1 MIRFANQLAKTRVH
15 IGGAGRIGTAVALA
29 LHSAGIGEISCNDPQ
44 KFDVEQL
51 DHCPFSRRSDVGRPK
66 VYVLERF
73 FEGRVGFAF
82 LPFVG
87 PNESPDLEPYLKRA
101 DLIISCANSLPARL
115 HLERAAVRLGKPCLQ
130 ASAEDGRQALAGMI
144 SLWAPK
150 ADCSCFGCL
159 VPDRG
164 PRFRRGEIL
173 FPTVTRVIANLTAH
187 LAVSMLA
194 QDAAELARRSNVFT
208 IDLQA
213 FVIDGLSVRR
223 RPGCRVCRASG
234 TEGAS

>member
-1 MIRFANQLAKTRVH
+1 M
-15 IGGAGRIGTAVALA
+15 ALA

-44 KFDVEQL
+44 MFDTEQL

-73 FEGRVGFAF
+73 FEGRAGFAF

-101 DLIISCANSLPARL
+101 DLIISCANRLGARL
-115 HLERAAVRLGKPCLQ
+115 HLEHAAVRLGKPSLQ

-159 VPDRG
+159 VPGRV
-164 PRFRRGEIL
+164 PRFRRGEL
-173 FPTVTRVIANLTAH
+173 LLPTVTRVIANLAAH

-194 QDAAELARRSNVFT
+194 QGGAEVARRSNVFT
-208 IDLQA
+208 INLQA
-213 FVIDGLSVRR
+213 LVIDGLSVKRR
-223 RPGCRVCRASG
+223 HGCRVCGASG
-234 TEGAS
+234 IAGAA